1 MDIEE
6 LKDKKDGDSDK
17 TLVNTVSEL
26 AGNLIAILIVLLVVS
41 MILGFV
47 YLILFIFS
55 SMLHLWV

>member
-6 LKDKKDGDSDK
+6 LKDKKDENSKK
-17 TLVNTVSEL
+17 TLGDVVGEL
-26 AGNLIAILIVLLVVS
+26 VKGMLALLIVLLVVS

-55 SMLHLWV
+55 SMMHLWI

>member
-6 LKDKKDGDSDK
+6 LKDKKDENAKK
-17 TLVNTVSEL
+17 TLVTTVSEL

-41 MILGFV
+41 MILGFI

-55 SMLHLWV
+55 STIHLWV

>member
-6 LKDKKDGDSDK
+6 LKDKKDENAKK
-17 TLVNTVSEL
+17 TLVTTVSEL

-55 SMLHLWV
+55 SMMHLWV

>member
-6 LKDKKDGDSDK
+6 LKDKKNEK
-17 TLVNTVSEL
+17 TLVSAISEL

-55 SMLHLWV
+55 SMMHLWV

>member
-6 LKDKKDGDSDK
+6 LKDKKDEK
-17 TLVNTVSEL
+17 TLVDAVSKL

-41 MILGFV
+41 MIFGFV

-55 SMLHLWV
+55 SMMHLWV

>member
-6 LKDKKDGDSDK
+6 LKDKKDEK
-17 TLVNTVSEL
+17 TLVSAISEL

-55 SMLHLWV
+55 SMMHLWV

>member
-6 LKDKKDGDSDK
+6 LKDKKNEK
-17 TLVNTVSEL
+17 TLVSAISEL

-41 MILGFV
+41 MILGLV

-55 SMLHLWV
+55 SMMHLWV

>member
-6 LKDKKDGDSDK
+6 LKNKKDEK
-17 TLVNTVSEL
+17 TLVDAVSKL

-41 MILGFV
+41 MIFGFV

-55 SMLHLWV
+55 SMMHLWV

>member
-6 LKDKKDGDSDK
+6 LKDKKDENSKK
-17 TLVNTVSEL
+17 TLGDIVGKLVNYMLVL
-26 AGNLIAILIVLLVVS
+26 LIVLLVVS

-55 SMLHLWV
+55 SMMHLWV

>member
-6 LKDKKDGDSDK
+6 LKDKNDEK
-17 TLVNTVSEL
+17 TLVYAVSKL

-41 MILGFV
+41 MILGFI

-55 SMLHLWV
+55 SMMHLWV

>member
-6 LKDKKDGDSDK
+6 LKDKKDENSKK
-17 TLVNTVSEL
+17 TLVSAISEL

-41 MILGFV
+41 MILGFI

-55 SMLHLWV
+55 SMMHLWV

>member
-6 LKDKKDGDSDK
+6 LKDKKDEK
-17 TLVNTVSEL
+17 TLVDAVSKL

-41 MILGFV
+41 MILGFI

-55 SMLHLWV
+55 SMIHLWV

>member
-6 LKDKKDGDSDK
+6 LKGKKDEK
-17 TLVNTVSEL
+17 TLINAISEL
-26 AGNLIAILIVLLVVS
+26 AGNLIAILVVLLVIS

-55 SMLHLWV
+55 SMMHLWV